1 MVASSK
7 IKNKYIELLELV
19 KNDAEQNSSILE
31 YFKYLDRYKQNFT
44 RELNANNIE
53 DLKEFI
59 RAANRYSDEFIFS
72 ENSYIFIRK
81 VINELY
87 EILNT
92 SDTQI

>member
-1 MVASSK
+1 MVASDK
-7 IKNKYIELLELV
+7 IKSKYVELLELI
-19 KNDAEQNSSILE
+19 KNDADQNSSIWE
-31 YFKYLDRYKQNFT
+31 YFQYLDQYKENFT
-44 RELNANNIE
+44 RELSANNIE

-59 RAANRYSDEFIFS
+59 RGANRYSDEFVFS